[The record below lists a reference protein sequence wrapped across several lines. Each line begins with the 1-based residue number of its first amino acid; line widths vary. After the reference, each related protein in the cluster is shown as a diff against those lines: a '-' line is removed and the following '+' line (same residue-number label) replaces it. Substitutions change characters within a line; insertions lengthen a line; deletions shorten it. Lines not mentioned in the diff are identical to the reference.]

1 MSGVERQFDPP
12 TRSQAE
18 RKLRR
23 GIGARTALIA
33 ITIVLHFAYRTEP
46 TYAGQDLTY
55 WCDRLPRTVQIP
67 LPTGE
72 VGVLQRV
79 DPPSENVEIP
89 HCFLDIRWNGENYF
103 ASLYF
108 DDPGFLKV
116 VCETL
121 SNYIGRAISEI
132 GSLDIPS
139 TDMRQ
144 S

>member
-1 MSGVERQFDPP
+1 MVRIDHCLP
-12 TRSQAE
+12 A
-18 RKLRR
+18 KL
-23 GIGARTALIA
+23 
-33 ITIVLHFAYRTEP
+33 VSFN
-46 TYAGQDLTY
+46 D
-55 WCDRLPRTVQIP
+55 
-67 LPTGE
+67 
-72 VGVLQRV
+72 
-79 DPPSENVEIP
+79 
-89 HCFLDIRWNGENYF
+89 LDIRWNGENYF

-121 SNYIGRAISEI
+121 SNYIGCAISEI

>member
-1 MSGVERQFDPP
+1 MELRNHPRMVWQCRPNWPP
-12 TRSQAE
+12 HW
-18 RKLRR
+18 K
-23 GIGARTALIA
+23 
-33 ITIVLHFAYRTEP
+33 EP
-46 TYAGQDLTY
+46 YGP
-55 WCDRLPRTVQIP
+55 DRP

-72 VGVLQRV
+72 VGILQRV

-89 HCFLDIRWNGENYF
+89 HGLLDFRWNGENYF